1 MPNVKIEL
9 LEGRTTEQKA
19 AVAKA
24 VTEALVLVNHADSNP
39 EAVDMF
45 AAVTVPL
52 RGRSQ

>member
-24 VTEALVLVNHADSNP
+24 VTEALVNHANSNP

-45 AAVTVPL
+45 AAVAVPL